1 MADGTDKIVSFFA
14 LKIRFMTH
22 SGGDDNNNN
31 ITDFSLSQHLIWKAP
46 PF

>member
-14 LKIRFMTH
+14 LEIRFMTH
-22 SGGDDNNNN
+22 IGDDNNNN